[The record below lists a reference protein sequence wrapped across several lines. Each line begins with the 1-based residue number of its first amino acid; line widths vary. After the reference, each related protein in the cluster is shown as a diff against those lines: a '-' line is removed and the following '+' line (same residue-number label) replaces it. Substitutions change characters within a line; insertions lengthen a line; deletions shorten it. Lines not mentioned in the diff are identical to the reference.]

1 MLKRPSANRC
11 VKGMEGPREAWVV
24 PMDSYSGAPSCTLG
38 RHGIGSDPAILP
50 MGTPKALSPADDRAG
65 SRQPSHRKH
74 QAQLPHNPLT
84 AESFTHQGGLFQGRE
99 DVRASLNV
107 SMGLQD

>member
-1 MLKRPSANRC
+1 
-11 VKGMEGPREAWVV
+11 
-24 PMDSYSGAPSCTLG
+24 
-38 RHGIGSDPAILP
+38 

-65 SRQPSHRKH
+65 SSQPSHRKH

-99 DVRASLNV
+99 DARASLNV
-107 SMGLQD
+107 SMDLQD